1 MIYKLGDWFS
11 TVLKWTAAWM
21 D

>member
-11 TVLKWTAAWM
+11 TILKWTAAWM